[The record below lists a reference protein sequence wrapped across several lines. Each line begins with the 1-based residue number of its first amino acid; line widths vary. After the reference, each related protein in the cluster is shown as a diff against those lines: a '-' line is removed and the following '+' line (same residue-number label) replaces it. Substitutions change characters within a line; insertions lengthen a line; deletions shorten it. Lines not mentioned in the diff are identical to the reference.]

1 MYMPG
6 NGNYFASFY
15 YYFLLNFRRNFRRKF
30 RRNFRPVPTVLH
42 VKMSDKRFVS
52 CSAIILIYCCCYLF
66 RDSIRN
72 LHVYFKTMFGSSL
85 PPVICRRLMSY
96 LPLLCLFPLSGVQ
109 HISTILDQRQ
119 VSQLR
124 ESIIIKYDVHFV
136 PCNFTEIN
144 KR

>member
-1 MYMPG
+1 MMRYCI
-6 NGNYFASFY
+6 YF
-15 YYFLLNFRRNFRRKF
+15 
-30 RRNFRPVPTVLH
+30 PD

-85 PPVICRRLMSY
+85 PPVVCRRLMSY

-109 HISTILDQRQ
+109 HISCCVFVLFVFVLCMV
-119 VSQLR
+119 VSNTYCVGLLFFVFFVLCTQCCQFFWT
-124 ESIIIKYDVHFV
+124 VHS
-136 PCNFTEIN
+136 
-144 KR
+144 